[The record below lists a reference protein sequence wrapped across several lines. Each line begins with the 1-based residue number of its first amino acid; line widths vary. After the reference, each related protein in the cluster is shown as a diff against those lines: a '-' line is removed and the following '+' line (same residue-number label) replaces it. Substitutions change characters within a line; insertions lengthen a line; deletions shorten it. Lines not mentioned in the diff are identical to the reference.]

1 MEFIP
6 FLSLV
11 CNIPDILALSPHSP
25 PQLSSL
31 LTNSHSSSPSHHH
44 TTAKLVDHL
53 QGLTIGNP
61 PQALV
66 IFLDIK
72 SLEMGKDFQEAF
84 VDALTR
90 SSVAVLIASHDA
102 IERMLTHDP
111 AVEDNVMIEWL
122 TSLYLLRKKRLYVMP
137 IFIGQHAE
145 VTGDSLGG
153 KFDELFPVETL
164 SELKAMPA
172 ATRSF
177 AAAVATASKSSSGA
191 KCTIVQM
198 LPDDITADATVRKAV
213 ELLKIAGK
221 WEDGDEIDPPSS
233 AFGLK
238 SFSVRTIVTA
248 ITKLNG
254 QLASYQSS
262 VSDLLFKTSDEIK
275 KILAGLELGTTPF
288 VDNNAAV
295 GNNDGKS
302 GGGSSTGGSFS
313 VINSTAAAAAPSSG
327 NPSSPAISGLDRA
340 WAVLHT
346 DAFVKPGLLPELQQ
360 FLVEEEFDKADDLS
374 TLLSD
379 RYKHLLEKM
388 TTFLTKKGEREFK
401 VAMDRTSL

>member
-1 MEFIP
+1 M
-6 FLSLV
+6 
-11 CNIPDILALSPHSP
+11 
-25 PQLSSL
+25 
-31 LTNSHSSSPSHHH
+31 
-44 TTAKLVDHL
+44 DHL

-90 SSVAVLIASHDA
+90 SSAAVLIASHDA

-177 AAAVATASKSSSGA
+177 AAAVATASKSGTGA

-213 ELLKIAGK
+213 ELLKIAGR

-233 AFGLK
+233 VFGLK

-254 QLASYQSS
+254 QFASYQSS
-262 VSDLLFKTSDEIK
+262 VADLLFKTSDEIK
-275 KILAGLELGTTPF
+275 KILAGLELETTPF

-295 GNNDGKS
+295 GNSNGGPTIVAPPVGIASEVVAADYAEALKIITTSHRALPGKFDELTAYLQEQ
-302 GGGSSTGGSFS
+302 GIVEGSDLEVQDADVMVVIRGYLNPTGLKLF
-313 VINSTAAAAAPSSG
+313 N
-327 NPSSPAISGLDRA
+327 
-340 WAVLHT
+340 
-346 DAFVKPGLLPELQQ
+346 
-360 FLVEEEFDKADDLS
+360 KA
-374 TLLSD
+374 
-379 RYKHLLEKM
+379 M
-388 TTFLTKKGEREFK
+388 GIPI
-401 VAMDRTSL
+401 